1 VPPSAVSTLPLESHN
16 VPTLPGARVL
26 AQGHVV
32 LREIP
37 TPIPV
42 VLPASRRWLTRIL
55 SRPGLLLAG
64 LFVAVLV
71 VAAIEPSWL
80 VSGDPLAAS
89 ARDAFLAPGHG
100 HWLGTDE
107 NGRDVLT
114 RVVYGARSSIVMG
127 LAASSIAL
135 AAGVAIGLLPGLGP
149 RFVDAAFMR
158 FMDVLLAFP
167 EILTALLVITF
178 WGQSTFN
185 AIVAIGMSG
194 IPRCARLMRTQVH
207 VVRHSAYV
215 EAATS
220 LGLAPATL
228 IWRHVLPNAVKPALI
243 YIVASIG
250 MRIAGGA
257 ALSFLGLGTPPPAP
271 EWGAMIA
278 VGRNFLANGW
288 WLTVVP
294 GAVVT
299 LTVLSASTLGREII
313 RRSEGKISS

>member
-1 VPPSAVSTLPLESHN
+1 VPTAAASTLPFDPHR
-16 VPTLPGARVL
+16 VPLHPSARAL

-37 TPIPV
+37 SPIPA

-55 SRPGLLLAG
+55 ARPGRLLAS
-64 LFVAVLV
+64 LFVALLI
-71 VAAIEPSWL
+71 VATINPAWL
-80 VSGDPLAAS
+80 VTGDPLAAS
-89 ARDAFLAPGHG
+89 ARDAFLAPGPG

-114 RVVYGARSSIVMG
+114 RVIYGARSSIVMG
-127 LAASSIAL
+127 LAASGIAL
-135 AAGVAIGLLPGLGP
+135 VAGVTIGLLAGLGP
-149 RFVDAAFMR
+149 RLIDAAFMR

-185 AIVAIGMSG
+185 AILAIGMSG
-194 IPRCARLMRTQVH
+194 IPRCARLMRTQVQG
-207 VVRHSAYV
+207 VRHSAYV

-220 LGLAPATL
+220 LGLSPVAL
-228 IWRHVLPNAVKPALI
+228 VWRHVLPNAVKPALI

-294 GAVVT
+294 GLVVT
-299 LTVLSASTLGREII
+299 LTVLSVSSLGREII
-313 RRSEGKISS
+313 RRSEGKLSS